1 MMDAKLA
8 AQQAV
13 TDGTVD
19 AVNKALEKSNPS
31 SATSKKPNRTS
42 KRHGKRQSQTAAA
55 RLASLEAKMAD
66 QKEHTPDISIGQED
80 VAFVYT
86 GKVAGKTAKVR
97 DPFLIGKDVGILK
110 PMLEPI
116 VAVANGVLAG
126 GRMDAIK
133 SLSEDE
139 FVQYTKSTPLDKAKY
154 AYETLL
160 GNPQFVEKLNE
171 LNEIIQATFQ
181 EKDLTPGRADV
192 VAHDKRT
199 HTRKYMSME
208 SFRAARNTMDD
219 GFASSSHDEQEGPDI

>member
-1 MMDAKLA
+1 MKDAKLV

-13 TDGTVD
+13 TEGTVD

-31 SATSKKPNRTS
+31 SATSKKPNRTP
-42 KRHGKRQSQTAAA
+42 KRHGKKQSQTAAA
-55 RLASLEAKMAD
+55 RLASLEAKIAD
-66 QKEHTPDISIGQED
+66 QKEHTPDISLGQED

-86 GKVAGKTAKVR
+86 GKVAGRNAKVR
-97 DPFLIGKDVGILK
+97 EPFVIGEDVGILK

-126 GRMDAIK
+126 ERMEAIK
-133 SLSEDE
+133 SLSEDD
-139 FVQYTKSTPLDKAKY
+139 YTKYVKSTPLNKAKY

-160 GNPQFVEKLNE
+160 DNPQFVEKLKE

-199 HTRKYMSME
+199 GTDKYMSME